1 MEQKQQGQT
10 RASWRRAARL
20 ARCLA
25 VLAWAGAAAGVVPGT
40 ARAGEIAYRTYLDL
54 RLPRE
59 GQDGTPVPETPR
71 EPAEPRA
78 ADRSQGLKGPNVAGG
93 LTLEQR
99 EKLTE
104 ERWELLK
111 QWDSLT
117 PEQLRDALER
127 FRSHVDEARLKNG
140 TAAEQK
146 AIRAQ
151 QEERKKL
158 WDRLA
163 GMTEEQR
170 RTYFRKR
177 RAALVKKRLKA
188 LPEAERRIY
197 LEREKRREQR
207 LEEFRARWKKMTPE
221 ERRQWVKERPMPY
234 GF

>member
-1 MEQKQQGQT
+1 M
-10 RASWRRAARL
+10 
-20 ARCLA
+20 
-25 VLAWAGAAAGVVPGT
+25 
-40 ARAGEIAYRTYLDL
+40 
-54 RLPRE
+54 
-59 GQDGTPVPETPR
+59 
-71 EPAEPRA
+71 
-78 ADRSQGLKGPNVAGG
+78 
-93 LTLEQR
+93 
-99 EKLTE
+99 
-104 ERWELLK
+104 
-111 QWDSLT
+111 
-117 PEQLRDALER
+117 
-127 FRSHVDEARLKNG
+127 KNG

-221 ERRQWVKERPMPY
+221 ERRQWVKGRPMPD

>member
-1 MEQKQQGQT
+1 M
-10 RASWRRAARL
+10 
-20 ARCLA
+20 
-25 VLAWAGAAAGVVPGT
+25 
-40 ARAGEIAYRTYLDL
+40 
-54 RLPRE
+54 
-59 GQDGTPVPETPR
+59 
-71 EPAEPRA
+71 
-78 ADRSQGLKGPNVAGG
+78 
-93 LTLEQR
+93 TLEQR

-127 FRSHVDEARLKNG
+127 FRTHVDEARLKNG

-221 ERRQWVKERPMPY
+221 ERRQWVKERPMPD